1 MAQVAEHLLSRGKA
15 LSSNP
20 NTLKK
25 KEERK
30 RKGRKEGREGG
41 REGGRKEGSSLKVKK
56 KIHIFFLNETINTP
70 LFENS
75 L

>member
-41 REGGRKEGSSLKVKK
+41 REGGRKEGREFSKGEKK
-56 KIHIFFLNETINTP
+56 DPHFLP
-70 LFENS
+70 
-75 L
+75 